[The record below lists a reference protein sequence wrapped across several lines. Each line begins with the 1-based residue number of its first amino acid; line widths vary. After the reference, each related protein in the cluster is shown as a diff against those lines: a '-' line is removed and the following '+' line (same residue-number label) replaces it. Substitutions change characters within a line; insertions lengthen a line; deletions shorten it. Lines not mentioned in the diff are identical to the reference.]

1 MTENWQIVYRDTPR
15 GVKSYSQEA
24 LLTLGNGYLGW
35 RGTPLM
41 NRYNADHYPGLYVA
55 GIFNQTTTKV
65 NSRDIV
71 NEDPVNFPNP
81 QLLKIKI
88 NETEI
93 TVPYDQRKATLDMH
107 KGKLTEELVY
117 PVDAGHLFVKT
128 TKVCDPVSYH
138 RLALKVELSLDFSAQ
153 VGVEMIIDGKIKNQN
168 VARYRKFNS
177 QEFKVTQT
185 ADHILQGKTLQSNIN
200 FAVGAKTTS
209 SEANFETSYNQDSIV
224 DHTTI
229 KLAAKQVLDIKRVMA
244 VATDYEDPNYLKIV
258 KMALDEG
265 TFEEI
270 YQSNLQHW
278 SDFWK
283 VADIEITS
291 DDKDIQKLIRL
302 NIFQLH
308 QAAQKLANP
317 DLDASVGSRGL
328 TGEGY
333 RGHIFWDALFFVPYY
348 TAIEPETAR
357 ALMKYRIKR
366 LPAARRNAELQR
378 EHGAMYPWQSA
389 SIGDEQA
396 QLIHLN
402 PMTNEWYPDNSRLQR
417 HVSLAV
423 VYDIW
428 SYTQMTGDNSLLKQG
443 GLNVLLQTS
452 KFWLEKAEY
461 DGENYHLSGVMGP
474 DEFHE
479 AYPNTN
485 QGGLSDNAYTN
496 MMVAWSLSWLL
507 KLPKKMPETFAKA
520 CEESDFDETLIRK
533 ADEMAHK
540 LKVYINDQGIIEQYN
555 HYFELKDLNLVDYEK
570 KYGDIH
576 RIDRIL
582 TAENKSANDYQV
594 DKQADSLMMIYNLG
608 PRVMEETVKQLGNNL
623 PKDWLKKNRDYYLA
637 RTVHGST
644 VSRPVYASVD
654 IALGDVDKA
663 WQKLQV
669 AIRSDYDDIQG
680 GTTADGIHTGV
691 MGAVLT
697 VIMRDFAG
705 VKFVDGKLN
714 IDPQLPSKWQRLS
727 FTQKYCGVRYRLTFE
742 DNEIK
747 VKADHGCVIKVHGHE
762 YQLEANKEIS
772 Y

>member
-1 MTENWQIVYRDTPR
+1 MTENWQIVYQDTPK
-15 GVKSYSQEA
+15 GVKSYGQEA

-35 RGTPLM
+35 RGAPLM
-41 NRYNADHYPGLYVA
+41 SRYNDDHYPGLYVA

-81 QLLKIKI
+81 QLLKIKV
-88 NETEI
+88 NQTEI
-93 TVPYDQRKATLDMH
+93 TVPYEKRKATLDLH
-107 KGKLTEELVY
+107 EGKLTEELIY
-117 PVDAGHLFVKT
+117 PIESGHLFVKT
-128 TKVCDPVSYH
+128 TKICDPVIYH
-138 RLALKVELSLDFSAQ
+138 RFALQVELSLDFSAQ
-153 VGVEMIIDGKIKNQN
+153 VDVEMILDGKIKNQN

-177 QEFKVTQT
+177 QEFKVTKMS
-185 ADHILQGKTLQSNIN
+185 DHILQGKTLQSKVK
-200 FAVGAKTTS
+200 FAIGAKTTS
-209 SEANFETSYNQDSIV
+209 SIGDFDITHTKDSII
-224 DHTTI
+224 DKMTT
-229 KLAAKQVLDIKRVMA
+229 KLTAKQVLTIRRVMA
-244 VATDYEDPNYLKIV
+244 VATDYESSNYLETV
-258 KMALDEG
+258 DNALDQG
-265 TFEEI
+265 TFEKV
-270 YQSNLQHW
+270 YQNNLQHW
-278 SDFWK
+278 SNFWQT
-283 VADIEITS
+283 ADVEVTS
-291 DDKDIQKLIRL
+291 DDKDIQKIIRL

-333 RGHIFWDALFFVPYY
+333 RGHIFWDELFFIPYY
-348 TAIEPETAR
+348 AAIEPETAK
-357 ALMKYRIKR
+357 ALIKYRIKR
-366 LPAARRNAELQR
+366 LPAAVKNAELQM

-389 SIGDEQA
+389 SLGDEQA

-402 PMTNEWYPDNSRLQR
+402 PMTNTWYPDNSRLQR

-423 VYDIW
+423 VYDLW
-428 SYTQMTGDNSLLKQG
+428 SYTQMTGDNSLLEQG

-452 KFWLEKAEY
+452 KFWLEKVEY
-461 DGENYHLSGVMGP
+461 DGEHYHLLGVMGP

-496 MMVAWSLSWLL
+496 LMVAWSLSWLL
-507 KLPKKMPETFAKA
+507 KLRKEMPEFFEKS
-520 CEESDFDETLIRK
+520 CQESNFDETLVHK
-533 ADEMAHK
+533 ADEVAHK
-540 LKVYINDQGIIEQYN
+540 LKIYIDDQGVIEQYN
-555 HYFELKDLNLVDYEK
+555 HYFELENLNLNDYEK

-582 TAENKSANDYQV
+582 TSENKTTNDYQV
-594 DKQADSLMMIYNLG
+594 DKQADTLMMIYNLG
-608 PRVMEETVKQLGNNL
+608 SQVMEKTLRQLGNIL
-623 PKDWLKKNRDYYLA
+623 PNDWLQKNRDYYLA

-663 WQKLQV
+663 WEKLKV

-697 VIMRDFAG
+697 VIMHDFAG
-705 VKFVDGKLN
+705 VKFDGELKV
-714 IDPQLPSKWQRLS
+714 DPQLPNKWQKLS
-727 FTQKYCGVRYRLTFE
+727 FTKKYCGINYHLTFV

-747 VKADHGCVIKVHGHE
+747 IKADHDCTVSVRGQE
-762 YQLEANKEIS
+762 YQLKANVEVS
-772 Y
+772 C